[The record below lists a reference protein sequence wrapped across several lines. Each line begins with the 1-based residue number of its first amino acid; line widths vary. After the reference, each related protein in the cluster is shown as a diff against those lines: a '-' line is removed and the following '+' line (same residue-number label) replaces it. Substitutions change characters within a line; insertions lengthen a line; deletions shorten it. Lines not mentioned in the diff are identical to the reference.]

1 MYANRTVMSRLVHNN
16 SFLEDYICHTG
27 QDLVES
33 HVKITFPYWY
43 SIRSKTKMGRRSG
56 MQVNC
61 YLGWGETA
69 MRSTYPSENHLVQ
82 TSPRQNLSSHYSQ
95 AHYPL
100 TSPKCSLPRQS
111 RQFYLALV
119 LSHAIVLQTASSF
132 AATGRSSELG
142 NSSQKNLQP
151 VPKNK

>member
-1 MYANRTVMSRLVHNN
+1 
-16 SFLEDYICHTG
+16 
-27 QDLVES
+27 
-33 HVKITFPYWY
+33 
-43 SIRSKTKMGRRSG
+43 MGRRSG

-69 MRSTYPSENHLVQ
+69 MRSKYPSENHLVQ

-151 VPKNK
+151 VPETSRASNDTHSPNCKRTFYPTFKLAGRKLIALLLIQKSSVSMNNK